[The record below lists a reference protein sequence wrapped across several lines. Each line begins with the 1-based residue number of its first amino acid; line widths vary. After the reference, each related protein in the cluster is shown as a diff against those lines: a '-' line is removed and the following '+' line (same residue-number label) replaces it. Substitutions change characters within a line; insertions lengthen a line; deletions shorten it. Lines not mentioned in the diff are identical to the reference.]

1 MKTPNIGI
9 YLNTLFSIIFFSYSA
24 VILKRLIADYQLGG
38 NSWKQ
43 GDWLINIDN
52 VLVRRGPFGSAI
64 LRMSDFFSAN
74 PLLVVVIIQGILL
87 VTLVFFT
94 WCLIQKFEHSNTY
107 WLLFLSPAFFAIFW
121 AVDGQGGLRK
131 ELIIYVSFL
140 LFLYALSSTRWKNP
154 LFILSGFLFF
164 TGLVAH
170 EANLLFVPIYGYCGL
185 LALHANRLDRNLA
198 FIGLLALIV
207 TSVFVIYFTATYS
220 RIENTIEVCL
230 PLLERGVSADM
241 CNGAITYLSK
251 NLNEA
256 TAFTARI
263 VSSNDIIKLPF
274 MFLLSFVSLILFAA
288 QTDKPLKTILQL
300 CLSVAVFTPL
310 YFVGTDYGR
319 WVNFGVSSFVFLA
332 ICLVVTENLKI
343 KKEPRVSVL
352 IICLS
357 LSMIASPSHE
367 TGFKGLVKVGFFGD
381 MVKSS
386 WRALNN

>member
-1 MKTPNIGI
+1 MKIPNIGI

-24 VILKRLIADYQLGG
+24 VILKRLIADYQMGG

-64 LRMSDFFSAN
+64 LRASDFFNAN
-74 PLLVVVIIQGILL
+74 PLLVVVIVQGLLL

-94 WCLIQKFEHSNTY
+94 WRLIQKFEHANTY

-131 ELIIYVSFL
+131 ELIIYVSFM
-140 LFLYALSSTRWKNP
+140 LFMYALCSAKWKNP
-154 LFILSGFLFF
+154 LFILSGLLFSV
-164 TGLVAH
+164 GLIAH

-185 LALHANRLDRNLA
+185 LALRANRLDRNLA
-198 FIGLLALIV
+198 YFGLLVLIL
-207 TSVFVIYFTATYS
+207 TSVFVVYFTATYS
-220 RIENTIEVCL
+220 RIEDTTEVCL

-241 CNGAITYLSK
+241 CDGAITYLSK

-256 TAFTARI
+256 TTFTARI
-263 VSSNDIIKLPF
+263 VSSNDIIKVPF
-274 MFLLSFVSLILFAA
+274 MFLLSFISLLFFAA
-288 QTDKPLKTILQL
+288 QTDRPMKTIIQL
-300 CLSVAVFTPL
+300 FLSAAVFTPL

-332 ICLVVTENLKI
+332 ICLVLTDNLMI
-343 KKEPRVSVL
+343 KKEPYASVL

-357 LSMIASPSHE
+357 LSLIASPSHE
-367 TGFKGLVKVGFFGD
+367 TGFKGLVKIGFLGD